1 VEDCAHA
8 QGTQWRKRGV
18 GSYGDYGTFSFQ
30 QSKALTCG
38 EGGIVLCRTRQHWH
52 RAYRYHN
59 LGRYEDKGLYDF
71 YVMSSNYRLTDLQG
85 ALLNSQFV
93 KMKKQVPRKMK
104 AAAYLSARLR
114 ELGGLEPLPD
124 DPRITRRGYYYYLLQ
139 YDADAFK
146 GISRTR
152 FREAMAAEGVPLG
165 QAYGQ
170 AIHRYPLF
178 QSLPMPRKH
187 RGAQYAEVRCPHAEH
202 AATETICT
210 LAHPLL
216 LTDRKSL
223 SRIVEAVAR
232 IKENADELAETKS
245 PRGARPRR
253 RGGAAAAPSEAEE
266 VP

>member
-1 VEDCAHA
+1 
-8 QGTQWRKRGV
+8 
-18 GSYGDYGTFSFQ
+18 
-30 QSKALTCG
+30 
-38 EGGIVLCRTRQHWH
+38 
-52 RAYRYHN
+52 
-59 LGRYEDKGLYDF
+59 
-71 YVMSSNYRLTDLQG
+71 
-85 ALLNSQFV
+85 
-93 KMKKQVPRKMK
+93 
-104 AAAYLSARLR
+104 
-114 ELGGLEPLPD
+114 
-124 DPRITRRGYYYYLLQ
+124 
-139 YDADAFK
+139 
-146 GISRTR
+146 
-152 FREAMAAEGVPLG
+152 MAAEGVPLG

-178 QSLPMPRKH
+178 QRLPMPRKH

-253 RGGAAAAPSEAEE
+253 RGGAG
-266 VP
+266 